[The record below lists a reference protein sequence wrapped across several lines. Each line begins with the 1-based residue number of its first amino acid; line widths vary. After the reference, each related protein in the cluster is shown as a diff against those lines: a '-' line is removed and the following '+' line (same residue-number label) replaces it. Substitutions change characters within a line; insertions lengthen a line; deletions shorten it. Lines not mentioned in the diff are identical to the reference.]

1 MNITTLRKQTADALA
16 AKEARK
22 NAEFDV
28 SPLRKYID
36 QRIRAEASQGRNKL
50 ELNFYYVKERILGD
64 KYSGPT
70 INETIRH
77 YSKDGFCAWETH
89 WLSQNGNGHTALVIS
104 WR

>member
-1 MNITTLRKQTADALA
+1 MDITTLRKQTADALA
-16 AKEARK
+16 AKEVCK
-22 NAEFDV
+22 NAEFNN
-28 SPLRKYID
+28 SPLCKYID

-50 ELNFYYVKERILGD
+50 ELNFYYVKERVLGD

-77 YSKDGFCAWETH
+77 YSKDGFCAWEMH
-89 WLSQNGNGHTALVIS
+89 WLSPNGNGHTALVIS

>member
-1 MNITTLRKQTADALA
+1 MDITTLRKQTADAHA
-16 AKEARK
+16 AKKARGE
-22 NAEFDV
+22 AEFV
-28 SPLRKYID
+28 ASPLRKYID

-50 ELNFYYVKERILGD
+50 ELNFFYVKERVLGD

-77 YSKDGFCAWETH
+77 YSKDGFCAWEMH
-89 WLSQNGNGHTALVIS
+89 WLSPNGNGHTALVIS

>member
-1 MNITTLRKQTADALA
+1 MDITTLRKQTADSLA

-22 NAEFDV
+22 NTEFNV

-50 ELNFYYVKERILGD
+50 ELNFYYVKERVLGD

-77 YSKDGFCAWETH
+77 YSKDGFCAWEMH
-89 WLSQNGNGHTALVIS
+89 WLSPNGNGHTALVIS

>member
-1 MNITTLRKQTADALA
+1 MDITTLRKQTADALA
-16 AKEARK
+16 AKETRK
-22 NAEFDV
+22 NTEFNA

-36 QRIRAEASQGRNKL
+36 QRIQAEASQGRNKL

-89 WLSQNGNGHTALVIS
+89 WLSPNGNGHTALVIS

>member
-1 MNITTLRKQTADALA
+1 MDITTLRKQTADALS
-16 AKEARK
+16 AKEAHK

-50 ELNFYYVKERILGD
+50 ELNFYYVKKRIFGD

-77 YSKDGFCAWETH
+77 YSKNGFTAWETH
-89 WLSQNGNGHTALVIS
+89 WLSPNGNGHTALIIS

>member
-1 MNITTLRKQTADALA
+1 MDITTLRKQTADALA
-16 AKEARK
+16 TKEARGE
-22 NAEFDV
+22 AEFNA

-50 ELNFYYVKERILGD
+50 ELNFYYVKERVLGD

-77 YSKDGFCAWETH
+77 YSKDGFCAWEMH
-89 WLSQNGNGHTALVIS
+89 WLSPNGNGHTALVIS